1 MIDTAKY
8 DPHSPKK
15 INDIVGNNAVLAAYH
30 ELIQTNKASH
40 TILVGPAGCGKSL
53 FLRIALSGF
62 QTLVIDCTANF
73 GLRDVRES
81 IRTFAR
87 GGLSPDGKLRWVVF
101 KHADS
106 LTADTQ
112 AFLRRMLETTST
124 FTRFVFECRDAGAI
138 TEPIVSR
145 CSIINLNAPDKTE
158 AVFEICR
165 RVDDVL
171 SADVVRVI
179 VEQSLGNMRSA
190 TLEALARRYV
200 PDAAEQIGRGGVL
213 LMKLLS
219 ERPAAGPGKA
229 EEWIAWAIR
238 IEETC
243 RVEGLDLRD
252 VLKQGW
258 TLNPKVSYYCSL
270 LSRLGGTSPRIV
282 FMSCL
287 AGLVNAEK

>member
-1 MIDTAKY
+1 
-8 DPHSPKK
+8 
-15 INDIVGNNAVLAAYH
+15 
-30 ELIQTNKASH
+30 
-40 TILVGPAGCGKSL
+40 
-53 FLRIALSGF
+53 
-62 QTLVIDCTANF
+62 
-73 GLRDVRES
+73 
-81 IRTFAR
+81 
-87 GGLSPDGKLRWVVF
+87 
-101 KHADS
+101 
-106 LTADTQ
+106 
-112 AFLRRMLETTST
+112 
-124 FTRFVFECRDAGAI
+124 
-138 TEPIVSR
+138 
-145 CSIINLNAPDKTE
+145 
-158 AVFEICR
+158 VFEICR

-200 PDAAEQIGRGGVL
+200 PDAAEHIGRGGIL
-213 LMKLLS
+213 LLKLLS

-238 IEETC
+238 VEETC

-252 VLKQGW
+252 VLKLGW